1 MMGKNRKGRMMG
13 ENLPV
18 IFRGVVA
25 YILLLLYA
33 CTVINMT
40 KAVILHGV
48 AEAPGDLEGQPLK
61 DKCGMHFSGI
71 RMG

>member
-1 MMGKNRKGRMMG
+1 MMG

-40 KAVILHGV
+40 KAVILHG
-48 AEAPGDLEGQPLK
+48 DLEGQPLK